1 VFLLIYCVSG
11 FLYIGLLKLAK
22 IQVFLV
28 AIRLQPEKMVAVIC
42 IMVIATSGKANNFKA
57 RVSFYLPSPLLMPPS
72 TYIYPLFSL

>member
-1 VFLLIYCVSG
+1 
-11 FLYIGLLKLAK
+11 
-22 IQVFLV
+22 VFLV

-72 TYIYPLFSL
+72 TYIYPLFSLRFKRRKNKLLRMKEALGG